1 MDNRRYCKVE
11 NGQIV
16 KYNQSRKDFGVGLN
30 SDEATCS
37 DKGYYLVIDDKPD
50 YDTATQKQG
59 GNDHIIDEVAK
70 TVTKTYN
77 IVDIPLEEL
86 QAAKNKLVE
95 TSVQN
100 LLDTSARE
108 AGYDSI
114 ISACSYV
121 GSTNFGVEAQS
132 FLNWRDAV
140 WTYVFQVQAD
150 ILAQLRTEPTLAE
163 LMAELP
169 ARV

>member
-16 KYNQSRKDFGVGLN
+16 KYNQSRKDFGVQVN

-37 DKGYYLVIDDKPD
+37 DRGYYLVIDNKPS
-50 YDTATQKQG
+50 YDAELQRVG

-77 IVDIPLEEL
+77 VVDIPLEEL
-86 QAAKNKLVE
+86 QATKNKLVE
-95 TSVQN
+95 TTVQTM
-100 LLDTSARE
+100 LDTAARE

-121 GSTNFGVEAQS
+121 GSINFGTEAQS

-150 ILAQLRTEPTLAE
+150 ILAATRTEPTLDE
-163 LMAELP
+163 LLLELP
-169 ARV
+169 ARL